1 MMDETTDQAREL
13 YRTVHMLRTLL
24 ARKYSRKMKLEGA
37 KPVCADLT
45 FPQSN
50 VLLVLREKGG
60 EMTIKDLA
68 FALGVSPPSAS
79 TMVDR
84 LVEMGMLTREQSHV
98 DRREVCVRLS
108 EMGSET
114 FCAMEEEILQV
125 IVGLLK
131 ELGPEYSRQW
141 CEVYGRIREI
151 ISTQEAND
159 SGVGPR
165 EGEAV

>member
-1 MMDETTDQAREL
+1 MLDETTEQAREL
-13 YRTVHMLRTLL
+13 YRTVRMLRALL
-24 ARKYSRKMKLEGA
+24 ARKYSRKMKLEEA

-50 VLLVLREKGG
+50 VLLVLKEKGG
-60 EMTIKDLA
+60 EMSIKDLA
-68 FALGVSPPSAS
+68 SALGVSPPSAS

-114 FCAMEEEILQV
+114 FSAMEEEILHV
-125 IVGLLK
+125 IIGLLE
-131 ELGPEYSRQW
+131 ELGPEYSKQW

-151 ISTQEAND
+151 IVAQEASASEN
-159 SGVGPR
+159 GVE